1 MVYDKHEKESL
12 PLGKST
18 SFCFDTIL
26 VVDFGSQYSHLIIR
40 RFREFNVRSVLV
52 SCTSKIQDLGWK
64 PKGIV
69 LSGSPYS
76 VYSEEA
82 PHVESYI
89 FDLGIPILG
98 ICYGLQEIAWYYGKC
113 VFFCE
118 KREYGHA
125 TLKILETPRS
135 SLFDG
140 IDETQQV
147 WMSHA
152 DALSTLPDG
161 FCVIAETS
169 NAPYAA
175 IAHESMNIFGLQ
187 FHPEVTHTVCGT
199 KILKNFALNICKCSQ
214 NWTMEFFVDNEIAK
228 IRHLVGNENH
238 VIGAVSG
245 GLDSAVAAKIMKEAI
260 GDRFHAIFVDNGM
273 MRLNE
278 CFQIVEMLSTCLG
291 INLTIVNASDEFFDK
306 LLHIKDPEDKRKII
320 GNTFIHIFERET
332 KKIDAKI
339 ENKIKFLVQ
348 GTLYPDV
355 IESVSF
361 KGPSQVIKS
370 HHNVGGLLKDMHF
383 KLIEPLR
390 ELFKDEVRIL
400 GKFFSMPDDLI
411 WRHPFPGPGL
421 AIRVLGEI
429 TPEQINIVR
438 QADFIFIDEIKKA
451 GIYKK
456 ISQAFVTLL
465 PLRTVGVMGDQRTYE
480 QVVALRAI
488 TTIDFMTADIYNF
501 DIEFLKK
508 VSARITNEVRGVNRV
523 VYDISTKPPATI
535 EWE

>member
-1 MVYDKHEKESL
+1 MIYEKHEKG
-12 PLGKST
+12 PLLLGEVA
-18 SFCFDTIL
+18 SFCFNTIL
-26 VVDFGSQYSHLIIR
+26 VIDFGSQYSHLIVR
-40 RFREFNVRSVLV
+40 KFREFNIRSVLI
-52 SCTSKIQDLGWK
+52 SCTTRIQDLGWK

-76 VYSEEA
+76 VYAKEA

-98 ICYGLQEIAWYYGKC
+98 ICYGLQEIAWYYKKC
-113 VFFCE
+113 VFSSE

-135 SLFDG
+135 LLFDG
-140 IDETQQV
+140 IDKIQQV

-152 DALSTLPDG
+152 DALSTLPDE

-175 IAHESMNIFGLQ
+175 IAHENMNIFGLQ
-187 FHPEVTHTVCGT
+187 FHPEVTHTRCGI
-199 KILKNFALNICKCSQ
+199 KIFKNFALNICKCSQ
-214 NWTMEFFVDNEIAK
+214 DWTMESFLDNEIAR
-228 IRHLVGNENH
+228 IRQLVGDKDH

-245 GLDSAVAAKIMKEAI
+245 GVDSSVASKIMKEAI
-260 GDRFHAIFVDNGM
+260 GDRFHGILVDNGM

-278 CFQIVEMLSTCLG
+278 CSQIVEMLSICLG
-291 INLTIVNASDEFFDK
+291 VNLTIVNASQEFFGK
-306 LLHIKDPEDKRKII
+306 LLDIKDPEDKRKII
-320 GNTFIHIFERET
+320 GNTFIHIFEREA
-332 KKIDAKI
+332 KKIDAKV

-361 KGPSQVIKS
+361 KGPSQVIKT
-370 HHNVGGLLKDMHF
+370 HHNVGGLLKNMHF

-400 GKFFSMPDDLI
+400 GKLFGMPDDLI

-421 AIRVLGEI
+421 AIRVLGEV

-451 GIYKK
+451 GIYKE
-456 ISQAFVTLL
+456 IAQAFVVLL
-465 PLRTVGVMGDQRTYE
+465 PSRTVGVMGDQRTYE
-480 QVVALRAI
+480 QVIALRAI
-488 TTIDFMTADIYNF
+488 TTTDFMTADIYNF
-501 DIEFLKK
+501 DMEFLKK
-508 VSARITNEVRGVNRV
+508 VSVRITNEVRGVNRV